1 MTKRRTRVIYCYFN
15 IKLGTTMSLKDDT
28 KNNNADQIETR
39 LASLGLNLPE
49 PLKLPPDIQTPFAW
63 VRIRGNQAYISGHG
77 PQNPDGSI
85 AGPFGK
91 VGEEVSLEE
100 AYESA
105 KLTGMSIL
113 GSLKRELGSLDLV
126 TAWLHVR
133 GMVNVI
139 LGFVQTT
146 NVINGFSDLILK
158 LYGREVGMR
167 ARSAVGVQSL
177 ALDVPLIIECVV
189 EIKVR

>member
-91 VGEEVSLEE
+91 VGGEEVSLE
-100 AYESA
+100 ESA

-139 LGFVQTT
+139 PGFVQTT